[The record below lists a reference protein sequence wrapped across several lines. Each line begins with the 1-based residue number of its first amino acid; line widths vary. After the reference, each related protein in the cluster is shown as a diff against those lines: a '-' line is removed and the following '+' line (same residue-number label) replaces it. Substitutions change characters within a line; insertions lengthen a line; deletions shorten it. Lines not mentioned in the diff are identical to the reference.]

1 MVDGMRTVKIN
12 GVEYT
17 LRYTLRALFIYE
29 EITGKSYSGDRMV
42 NSYILLS
49 QVLCAMLMA
58 NNKDFPLTF
67 DDVIDACDLDP
78 SIFETFL
85 AVLEEENKRIGMI
98 VGKDDKKKAMGK
110 RTKK

>member
-1 MVDGMRTVKIN
+1 MRTVKIN
-12 GVEYT
+12 GAEYT

-42 NSYILLS
+42 NSYIL
-49 QVLCAMLMA
+49 LCAMLMA

-85 AVLEEENKRIGMI
+85 AVLEEENKRISMI

-110 RTKK
+110 RAKK

>member
-1 MVDGMRTVKIN
+1 MRTVKIN

-42 NSYILLS
+42 NSYIL
-49 QVLCAMLMA
+49 LCAMLMA

-85 AVLEEENKRIGMI
+85 AVLEEENKRISMI
-98 VGKDDKKKAMGK
+98 VGKDDKKKRWERERRSK
-110 RTKK
+110 CDKVV